1 MTNKNKKKRNRNKRG
16 KQMRQFVEAGGQKCM
31 EFFRHLA
38 SSQQW

>member
-1 MTNKNKKKRNRNKRG
+1 MANKNKNSNKRSRE
-16 KQMRQFVEAGGQKCM
+16 MRKFVEAGGQNCM